1 MDKGELCFLS
11 AAELAPL
18 IRKRTVSPVEIVETF
33 LKRIEAFN
41 DNLRA
46 YLYVAGDQALAAARA
61 AEIDIAAGGYRG
73 PLHGIPVAYKDIYDV
88 AGMPTTAASKVMAG
102 YLADADCTVAARLR
116 RAGAICL
123 GKLNT
128 HEFASGSMEV
138 FGTARNP
145 WNTAMVPGGSSSG
158 SGTALAAHLVT
169 CATGSDTGGSVRNPA
184 SFCGIVGLKP
194 TYGRISRAG
203 IIPLSWSLDHAGP
216 MARTVKDIAL
226 LLEVIAGPDHRDAS
240 AATQPVPD
248 YQAALRADLK
258 GIRIGVPSTY
268 FFEDGD
274 PEVIAAVRAAI
285 EAMRELGAAIR
296 EIDLPHAGLGP
307 AASWAI
313 AYTESFAFHR
323 DNFFARP
330 RDYTPAFLHK
340 IAGAAFLTAEE
351 RITAQ
356 RLRQVITAEF
366 VAALGGVDVIAVPTT
381 AYPAHPIGQASPQ
394 ADMRSLTR
402 SVSLTGLPALALPCG
417 FTASGLPISM
427 QLIGRAWEESAVLHA
442 GYAYEQATG
451 WYQRRAPVTPGPIRP
466 ASPATPSSAGA
477 VDAPWV
483 LNFARLAGLSFVNES
498 DAEPIAA
505 SIAPV
510 KAMLAEARALLAAGV
525 EPPGTTE
532 QYVPAPARWHLVEE
546 VVDAAEE
553 DPPSRSGVAAGP
565 RARRRRWIR
574 LSPRSPATTA
584 RFRWPRARCRSS
596 RTTMWAGS

>member
-1 MDKGELCFLS
+1 MFEGGTAVDNSELYFLS

-18 IRKRTVSPVEIVETF
+18 IRKRTVSPVDIVKAHLE
-33 LKRIEAFN
+33 RIEALN
-41 DNLRA
+41 DALRA
-46 YLYVAGDQALAAARA
+46 YLYIAGDQALAAARA
-61 AEIDIAAGGYRG
+61 AEIDIVAGGYRG
-73 PLHGIPVAYKDIYDV
+73 PLHGIPVAYKDIYNV

-102 YLADADCTVAARLR
+102 YLAEEDCTVAARLR

-169 CATGSDTGGSVRNPA
+169 GATGSDTGGSVRNPA
-184 SFCGIVGLKP
+184 SYCGIVGLKP

-216 MARTVKDIAL
+216 MARTVTDTAML
-226 LLEVIAGPDHRDAS
+226 LQVIAGQDRRDAS

-248 YQAALRADLK
+248 YQSALRPDLQ
-258 GIRIGVPSTY
+258 GLRIGVPRTY
-268 FFEDGD
+268 FFDDGD
-274 PEVIAAVRAAI
+274 PEVIAAVHTAI
-285 EAMRELGAAIR
+285 EAMRPLGAAVR
-296 EIDLPHAGLGP
+296 QIDLPQAWLGP

-330 RDYTPAFLHK
+330 RDYTPAFFHK

-366 VAALGGVDVIAVPTT
+366 VTALEGVDVIVVPTT
-381 AYPAHPIGQASPQ
+381 AYPAYPIGRISPQ

-402 SVSLTGLPALALPCG
+402 SVSLTGLPALAVPCG
-417 FTASGLPISM
+417 FTTAGLPVSM
-427 QLIGRAWEESAVLHA
+427 QVIGRAWEEGTVLRVGH
-442 GYAYEQATG
+442 AYEQAAG
-451 WYQRRAPVTPGPIRP
+451 WYQRRAPVKPGPIPAASP
-466 ASPATPSSAGA
+466 ASPASTGGI
-477 VDAPWV
+477 DAQWV
-483 LNFARLAGLSFVNES
+483 MDFARLTGLSFVAES
-498 DAEPIAA
+498 DAGPIAA

-510 KAMLAEARALLAAGV
+510 KAMLAEARARLAAGV
-525 EPPGTTE
+525 EPP
-532 QYVPAPARWHLVEE
+532 VRSAPA
-546 VVDAAEE
+546 
-553 DPPSRSGVAAGP
+553 
-565 RARRRRWIR
+565 
-574 LSPRSPATTA
+574 
-584 RFRWPRARCRSS
+584 
-596 RTTMWAGS
+596 

>member
-1 MDKGELCFLS
+1 MAGIGHADATAEGGTVVDTSELCFHS

-18 IRKRTVSPVEIVETF
+18 IRLRAVSPVEIVESF
-33 LKRIEAFN
+33 LKRIDTLN
-41 DNLRA
+41 NHLRA
-46 YLYVAGDQALAAARA
+46 YLYVASDQALAAARA

-102 YLADADCTVAARLR
+102 YFADEDCTVAARLR

-138 FGTARNP
+138 FGSARNP
-145 WNTAMVPGGSSSG
+145 WNTEMVPGGSSSG

-203 IIPLSWSLDHAGP
+203 IMPLSWSLDHAGP
-216 MARTVKDIAL
+216 MARTVMDTAL
-226 LLEVIAGPDHRDAS
+226 LLQALAGPDRRDAS
-240 AATQPVPD
+240 ASTQPVPD
-248 YQAALRADLK
+248 YQAALQADLQ
-258 GIRIGVPSTY
+258 GIRIGVPRTY

-285 EAMRELGAAIR
+285 EAMQQSGAAVR
-296 EIDLPHAGLGP
+296 EIDLPHTWLGP

-323 DNFFARP
+323 ANFFARP

-356 RLRQVITAEF
+356 RLRQVITTEF
-366 VAALGGVDVIAVPTT
+366 LEALDGVDVIVVPTT
-381 AYPAHPIGQASPQ
+381 AYPAYPIGHASPQ

-402 SVSLTGLPALALPCG
+402 SVSLTGLPALAVPCG
-417 FTASGLPISM
+417 FTTAGLPVSM
-427 QLIGRAWEESAVLHA
+427 QVIGRAWEEASVLRV
-442 GYAYEQATG
+442 GYAYEQAAG
-451 WYQRRAPVTPGPIRP
+451 WHQRRAPIKPGPIP
-466 ASPATPSSAGA
+466 SASAPTPVSAGA
-477 VDAPWV
+477 IDAQWV
-483 LNFARLAGLSFVNES
+483 MNFARLTGLSFIADR

-505 SIAPV
+505 SIGPV
-510 KAMLAEARALLAAGV
+510 KAMLAEARGRLAGGV
-525 EPPGTTE
+525 EPP
-532 QYVPAPARWHLVEE
+532 VRMAPA
-546 VVDAAEE
+546 
-553 DPPSRSGVAAGP
+553 
-565 RARRRRWIR
+565 
-574 LSPRSPATTA
+574 
-584 RFRWPRARCRSS
+584 
-596 RTTMWAGS
+596 

>member
-1 MDKGELCFLS
+1 MDKSDLCFLS
-11 AAELAPL
+11 AAELAAL
-18 IRKRTVSPVEIVETF
+18 IGKRAVSPVEIVEAF
-33 LKRIEAFN
+33 LERIETLN

-46 YLYVAGDQALAAARA
+46 YLYIASDQALAAARA
-61 AEIDIAAGGYRG
+61 AEIEIAAGSYRG
-73 PLHGIPVAYKDIYDV
+73 ALHGIPVAYKDIYDV

-102 YLADADCTVAARLR
+102 YLADEDCTVAARLR
-116 RAGAICL
+116 RSGAICL

-169 CATGSDTGGSVRNPA
+169 GATGSDTGGSVRNPA

-203 IIPLSWSLDHAGP
+203 ILPLSWSLDHAGP
-216 MARTVKDIAL
+216 MARTVTDTAL
-226 LLEVIAGPDHRDAS
+226 LLQAIAGPDRRDAS

-248 YQAALRADLK
+248 YLAALRGDLQ
-258 GIRIGVPSTY
+258 GIRVGVPSTY

-274 PEVIAAVRAAI
+274 PEVIAAVRGAI
-285 EAMRELGAAIR
+285 EAMRHLGAAIR
-296 EIDLPHAGLGP
+296 QIDLPHARLGA

-313 AYTESFAFHR
+313 AYTEAFAFHR

-356 RLRQVITAEF
+356 RLRQVITTEF
-366 VAALGGVDVIAVPTT
+366 VEALEEIDLIVVPTT
-381 AYPAHPIGQASPQ
+381 GYPAYPIGHASPQ

-402 SVSLTGLPALALPCG
+402 SISLTGLPALAVPCG
-417 FTASGLPISM
+417 FTTAGLPVSM
-427 QLIGRAWEESAVLHA
+427 QLIGRAWEEGTVLRA
-442 GYAYEQATG
+442 GYAYEQAAN
-451 WYQRRAPVTPGPIRP
+451 WYQRRAPIKPGPIP
-466 ASPATPSSAGA
+466 AASAASPSPAGS
-477 VDAPWV
+477 VDAQWV
-483 LNFARLAGLSFVNES
+483 LDFARLTGLSFVAES

-510 KAMLAEARALLAAGV
+510 KAMLAEARARLATGV
-525 EPPGTTE
+525 EPP
-532 QYVPAPARWHLVEE
+532 VRPAPA
-546 VVDAAEE
+546 
-553 DPPSRSGVAAGP
+553 
-565 RARRRRWIR
+565 
-574 LSPRSPATTA
+574 
-584 RFRWPRARCRSS
+584 
-596 RTTMWAGS
+596 